1 MSNLNYPF
9 APVAHEDWVLQ
20 IQKELRDQTERMLFK
35 DSIEGLELDVIEPV
49 SIITPIDFSSFRDS
63 VNNVHFERI
72 QTEKESNRCM
82 LLALMQ
88 GANALFIQIEK
99 AEVDWNIV
107 FDNIEL
113 AYIRTEIIIQQSAQ
127 LDSLKN
133 QLNSEQ
139 LEHLVILNDVLVQ
152 DQQEGCQAYFN
163 GFELQ
168 QIGANSIDELSL
180 ILSSYHHHLSNGIRS
195 AVVFSVGIGAN
206 YFVQM
211 AKIRALHYLINKIS
225 SIHGIQHPSYRIQAH
240 VGWMNKSLKD
250 PYTNL
255 LRQTSEAMSA
265 YAGGVHGLVIHPW
278 DEYAQEGKE
287 DFTVRMSL
295 NILNLL
301 SDEAH
306 FSWVQDPMKGSRIV
320 EGLTNQFIVK
330 TWKRIQNLTDMDESS
345 MISTVMRSIEKTRKQ
360 RRAQWDSGQD
370 KLIGVHYFLTS
381 DKSKAKSWGDLPH
394 YLGKEYLTVEKLN

>member
-370 KLIGVHYFLTS
+370 KLIGVHYFLNS
-381 DKSKAKSWGDLPH
+381 DKSKAKSWGELPH